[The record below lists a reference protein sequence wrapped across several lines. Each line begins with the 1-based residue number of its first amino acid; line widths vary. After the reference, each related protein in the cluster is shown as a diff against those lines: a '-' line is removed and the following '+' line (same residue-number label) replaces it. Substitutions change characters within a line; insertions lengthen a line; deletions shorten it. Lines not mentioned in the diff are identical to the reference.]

1 MDRIDNAEIEELG
14 VASVE
19 TLGGL
24 LPYPEDGSV
33 IHFKPDGAI
42 TAD

>member
-1 MDRIDNAEIEELG
+1 MDRIESTEIEELG
-14 VASVE
+14 IASVE

-24 LPYPEDGSV
+24 APYFEDGGLIEV
-33 IHFKPDGAI
+33 KPGGAI